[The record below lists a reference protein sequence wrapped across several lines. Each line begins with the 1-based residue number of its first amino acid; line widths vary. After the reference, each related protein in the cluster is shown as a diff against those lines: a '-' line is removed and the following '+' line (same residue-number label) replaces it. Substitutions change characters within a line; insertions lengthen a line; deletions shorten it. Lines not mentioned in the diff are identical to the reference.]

1 MLSFCNHHGKQGR
14 REFLRVGGLA
24 LGGLTLPGLLS
35 LQAQAAGSGTLLKNK
50 SVIFLFMHGG
60 PSQIETFDP
69 KMTAPSGI
77 HSVTGEVATKIPG
90 VTFGGTFPRLAQLAD
105 RMSIVRSYRSGDS
118 RHDIKPV
125 VHKDTLNANLGSL
138 YSRVVGANHPE
149 NGMPTNAVLF
159 PQAIDDKMLP
169 AVTQFGKF
177 DSHGLMGSAY
187 APFVP
192 GAGGDMQSNM
202 SLSISPNRLD
212 DRRLLLSKLD
222 RARWAAEKSETF
234 AASSQLQRQAFDV
247 ILGGVSKAFDLSE
260 EDPRVVARYDT
271 APLVKP
277 ASISTRWK
285 NYKRYIDNAQSLGK
299 LLLMAR
305 RLCEAGCGF
314 VTITTNFVWDM
325 HADKNNAGVGE
336 GMDYMGVPF
345 DHAVSAFMEDVHAAS
360 VMIFCWSVRAKWD
373 ALPNSTV
380 VADAITGAI
389 YRLSCCQAA
398 VSTWGR
404 SLASQTDMP
413 ADLRPNP
420 LNARTWSPVSC
431 TPCST
436 SANFALRAAF
446 PAKWSRS
453 PPQAHRF
460 PACSDRLT
468 SDGASHFCSASRTRF
483 RMVSSS
489 LPFSIFCVTCSR
501 TFTSSPD
508 LCWT

>member
-1 MLSFCNHHGKQGR
+1 MLSFYDHHGKQGR

-90 VTFGGTFPRLAQLAD
+90 VTFGSTFPKLAQQAD
-105 RMSIVRSYRSGDS
+105 RMSVVRSYRSGDS
-118 RHDIKPV
+118 RHDIKPI

-202 SLSISPNRLD
+202 SLAIPPNRLD

-234 AASSQLQRQAFDV
+234 AASSQLQQQAFDV
-247 ILGGVSKAFDLSE
+247 ILGGVSRAFDLSQ
-260 EDPRVVARYDT
+260 EDPAVVARYDT

-345 DHAVSAFMEDVHAAS
+345 DHAVAAFMEDVHARGLRDDILL
-360 VMIFCWSVRAKWD
+360 VCTGEMGRTPK
-373 ALPNSTV
+373 LNSRGGR
-380 VADAITGAI
+380 DHWGN
-389 YRLSCCQAA
+389 LS
-398 VSTWGR
+398 
-404 SLASQTDMP
+404 
-413 ADLRPNP
+413 P
-420 LNARTWSPVSC
+420 LMLSGGGLNMGQVIG
-431 TPCST
+431 
-436 SANFALRAAF
+436 
-446 PAKWSRS
+446 
-453 PPQAHRF
+453 Q
-460 PACSDRLT
+460 SDRHAGGPQTEPIERKDLVT
-468 SDGASHFCSASRTRF
+468 SIMHTLFDLGELRITRGVPNEVVQVATAGTPIPGLF
-483 RMVSSS
+483 
-489 LPFSIFCVTCSR
+489 
-501 TFTSSPD
+501 
-508 LCWT
+508 

>member
-77 HSVTGEVATKIPG
+77 HSVTGEVTTKIPG

-105 RMSIVRSYRSGDS
+105 RMSVVRSYRSGDS

-234 AASSQLQRQAFDV
+234 AASSQLQQQAFDV
-247 ILGGVSKAFDLSE
+247 ILGGVSRAFDLSQ
-260 EDPRVVARYDT
+260 EDSAVVARYDT

-345 DHAVSAFMEDVHAAS
+345 DHAVSAFMEDVHARGLS
-360 VMIFCWSVRAKWD
+360 DDILLVCTGEMGRTPK
-373 ALPNSTV
+373 LNSRGGR
-380 VADAITGAI
+380 DHWGN
-389 YRLSCCQAA
+389 LS
-398 VSTWGR
+398 
-404 SLASQTDMP
+404 
-413 ADLRPNP
+413 P
-420 LNARTWSPVSC
+420 LMLSGGGLNMGQVIG
-431 TPCST
+431 
-436 SANFALRAAF
+436 
-446 PAKWSRS
+446 
-453 PPQAHRF
+453 Q
-460 PACSDRLT
+460 SDRHAGGPQTEPIERKDLVT
-468 SDGASHFCSASRTRF
+468 SIMHTLFDLGELRITRGVPSEVVQVATAGTPIPGLF
-483 RMVSSS
+483 
-489 LPFSIFCVTCSR
+489 
-501 TFTSSPD
+501 
-508 LCWT
+508 

>member
-1 MLSFCNHHGKQGR
+1 MLSFYDHHGKQGR

-90 VTFGGTFPRLAQLAD
+90 VTFGSTFPKLAQQAD
-105 RMSIVRSYRSGDS
+105 RMSVVRSYRSGDS
-118 RHDIKPV
+118 RHDIKPI

-138 YSRVVGANHPE
+138 YSRVVGANHPV

-234 AASSQLQRQAFDV
+234 AASSQLQQQAFDV
-247 ILGGVSKAFDLSE
+247 ILGGVSRAFDLSQ
-260 EDPRVVARYDT
+260 EDPAVVARYDT

-285 NYKRYIDNAQSLGK
+285 NYKRYIDNARSLGK

-345 DHAVSAFMEDVHAAS
+345 DHAVAAFMEDVHARGLS
-360 VMIFCWSVRAKWD
+360 DDILLVCTGEMGRTPK
-373 ALPNSTV
+373 LNSRGGR
-380 VADAITGAI
+380 DHWGN
-389 YRLSCCQAA
+389 LS
-398 VSTWGR
+398 
-404 SLASQTDMP
+404 
-413 ADLRPNP
+413 P
-420 LNARTWSPVSC
+420 LMLSGGGLNMGQVIG
-431 TPCST
+431 
-436 SANFALRAAF
+436 
-446 PAKWSRS
+446 
-453 PPQAHRF
+453 Q
-460 PACSDRLT
+460 SDRHAGGPQTEPIERKDLVT
-468 SDGASHFCSASRTRF
+468 SIMHTLFDLGELRITRGVPNEVVQVATAGTPIPGLF
-483 RMVSSS
+483 
-489 LPFSIFCVTCSR
+489 
-501 TFTSSPD
+501 
-508 LCWT
+508 